1 MIGLTIPTLSDKG
14 CPCNTYFKI
23 SPTKTNRSP
32 PHLLLSSW
40 LLKSPVHQSILKLL
54 LIDNLICIT
63 EEQGHASVYPSN
75 GEPYHPPAPPS
86 YDAVTYSSAPP
97 QVHTASPQYVNTG
110 PTIITTGPQVYR
122 AGPTIITTQ
131 PVFTPTVVA
140 VLGSSPSLTVCRV
153 CNCQVLTR
161 VDSEPSC
168 MTHLCAGILC
178 LTG

>member
-1 MIGLTIPTLSDKG
+1 MDMSK
-14 CPCNTYFKI
+14 
-23 SPTKTNRSP
+23 
-32 PHLLLSSW
+32 
-40 LLKSPVHQSILKLL
+40 
-54 LIDNLICIT
+54 
-63 EEQGHASVYPSN
+63 EQGHASVYPSS

-86 YDAVTYSSAPP
+86 YDAVTSSSAPP

-131 PVFTPTVVA
+131 PVFTPTVMA

-161 VDSEPSC
+161 VDSEPSM

-178 LTG
+178 ITGLWPCVCLPYCMGSCYNNDHYCSNCNAHIGRSQNY